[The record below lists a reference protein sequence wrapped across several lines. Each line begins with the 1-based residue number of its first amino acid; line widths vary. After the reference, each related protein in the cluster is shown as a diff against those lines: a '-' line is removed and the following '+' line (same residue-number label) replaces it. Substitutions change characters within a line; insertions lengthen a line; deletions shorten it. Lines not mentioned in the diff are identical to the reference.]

1 MSFEKNELKVLQR
14 VFKFFFIFLIIF
26 FISCSDKRVIFLE
39 DYSLAELKQGDKPH
53 QTKYNISINLSQNC
67 KTNLLQ
73 NITSKIPNIKITNDN
88 LDYRLNLICENR
100 VIVGQEFNFAKLEVW
115 NVHANFLEDQIPI
128 FDNQINFN
136 ELKRYFPIR
145 GYVVRKLTNRND
157 EVIFA
162 VNFGENIGVQKNM
175 KVSVYRCEDYQRFLS
190 NKTSKHYL
198 KIAVGYI
205 FKTSENES
213 FFYVTSGDLNQIQKW
228 DQVILENGNFGNY
241 IEDGTKILENNKE
254 LLENK
259 IRL

>member
-1 MSFEKNELKVLQR
+1 MLFGKNELEVSQKVSNFFL
-14 VFKFFFIFLIIF
+14 VFFTIF

-39 DYSLAELKQGDKPH
+39 DYSLAKLEQGDKPH

-67 KTNLLQ
+67 KINLLQ
-73 NITSKIPNIKITNDN
+73 NITSKIPNIKIAKNN

-100 VIVGQEFNFAKLEVW
+100 VVAGQKFNFAKLEIW

-162 VNFGENIGVQKNM
+162 VNFGENIGVEKNM
-175 KVSVYRCEDYQRFLS
+175 KVSVYRYEDYQRFLS
-190 NKTSKHYL
+190 NAESKHYL

-205 FKTSENES
+205 FKTAENES

-228 DQVILENGNFGNY
+228 DKVILENGNFGNY
-241 IEDGTKILENNKE
+241 MEDGAKILENNEE

-259 IRL
+259 IKF